1 MTNSRGR
8 RRGRGRAPIANDGSA
23 FAAAFAV
30 AAAAE
35 PTLPN
40 NVGVLPPTHAATTAL
55 LNAVVANNAL
65 PPIVGDGK
73 CNKK

>member
-8 RRGRGRAPIANDGSA
+8 RRDRGRAIANDGRS

-40 NVGVLPPTHAATTAL
+40 VGVPPPTHAATTAL
-55 LNAVVANNAL
+55 LNSNQ
-65 PPIVGDGK
+65 GK
-73 CNKK
+73 WFLEK

>member
-8 RRGRGRAPIANDGSA
+8 RRGRGQAIANDGSA

-35 PTLPN
+35 PTIP
-40 NVGVLPPTHAATTAL
+40 NVGVPSPTHAVTTAL

>member
-8 RRGRGRAPIANDGSA
+8 RRGRGRAIANDGSA

-40 NVGVLPPTHAATTAL
+40 VGVPPPTYAATTAL